1 MGRYAV
7 ATVDEIPPGGRKIV
21 ELHGRSIGVFN
32 IGGEFF
38 AIRSACPHAG
48 GPLCLGVA
56 TGFVAAD
63 TPGRYEYLRRGEII
77 RCPWHGWEFDI
88 KTGQSWIDPKR
99 LRVKRYPVVVE
110 EVTPGG
116 QAVVSRDIEFADAGM
131 IKGPYHAEVYPVT
144 VDRATRLVIVEA

>member
-7 ATVDEIPPGGRKIV
+7 ATVDEIPPGSRKIV
-21 ELHGRSIGVFN
+21 ELHGRAIGVFN
-32 IGGEFF
+32 VGGEFF

-48 GPLCLGVA
+48 GPLCLGVV
-56 TGFVAAD
+56 TGFVKAD

-77 RCPWHGWEFDI
+77 RCLWHGWEFDI

-99 LRVKRYPVVVE
+99 LRVKKYPVSVE

-116 QAVVSRDIEFADAGM
+116 QATAIRDIELIDAGM

>member
-7 ATVDEIPPGGRKIV
+7 ATVEEIPPGGRKIV

-38 AIRSACPHAG
+38 AIRNVCPHKG
-48 GPLCLGVA
+48 GPLCRGVA
-56 TGFVAAD
+56 TGFVTAG

-131 IKGPYHAEVYPVT
+131 VKGPCHAEVYPVT